1 MASPAA
7 FARANSD
14 GHRCP
19 MFTITL
25 STSRNE
31 VTVID
36 GAKLRPAFARANS
49 RGGEEGRGKDRRD
62 SARGEKNPPP
72 VRRRAPS
79 AESIVSGPN
88 PYPDRSVIYGI
99 VRRIA
104 PAGGARPSRGSGNG
118 TAWGCC
124 HSSYRARVRAR
135 ASRQPGPPACQGQPT
150 RPNQRALGLAH
161 PCARQL
167 CRRLPEGTGHFLCS
181 APPPC
186 GPPHEGIGERHSH
199 DKEDPHL

>member
-1 MASPAA
+1 MASPRRVCSCKLQRQWRSCAQPRLIYQQKYRDGSQRA
-7 FARANSD
+7 QIARRVCS
-14 GHRCP
+14 C
-19 MFTITL
+19 
-25 STSRNE
+25 
-31 VTVID
+31 
-36 GAKLRPAFARANS
+36 KLG
-49 RGGEEGRGKDRRD
+49 GGEEGGEI
-62 SARGEKNPPP
+62 SGARGEKNPPP

-88 PYPDRSVIYGI
+88 PYMNRSVIYGI

-124 HSSYRARVRAR
+124 HSSYRAHVRAR

-186 GPPHEGIGERHSH
+186 GPPHEGIGERHPHDQEDSH
-199 DKEDPHL
+199 L